1 MLAGIPSANALAER
15 IGARGLAGVTIRKIE
30 AGTRDVRP
38 HELREIAR
46 ACELPYAFFT
56 VDFDVLEA
64 FGAGEPDLEDRIVA
78 RVTERVLER
87 LRNEGNDG
95 PPGHQRRSR

>member
-1 MLAGIPSANALAER
+1 MLAGIASANALAER

-30 AGTRDVRP
+30 AGTRAVRP

-46 ACELPYAFFT
+46 ACGLPEAFFT

-64 FGAGEPDLEDRIVA
+64 FGGESDLEDRLVD
-78 RVTERVLER
+78 RVTERVLAR
-87 LRNEGNDG
+87 LRDDE
-95 PPGHQRRSR
+95 QRRAQ